1 MGSRD
6 RQRQL
11 LAEDPICALCEMEV
25 TVIQGAP
32 ARQALSATATLYR
45 AAAWCRLL
53 PCGHTFSVPAGA
65 LIH

>member
-1 MGSRD
+1 MGPKD

-11 LAEDPICALCEMEV
+11 LAEDPVCALCETQV

-32 ARQALSATATLYR
+32 ARQTVSAAATLYR
-45 AAAWCRLL
+45 AFAWCRLL
-53 PCGHTFSVPAGA
+53 PCGHTFRVQAGE